1 MESDVVSCH
10 GDSHMDPSRE
20 EGNKK
25 TLPAAEGFPAMRLHG
40 KIVSRQQT
48 AAMCRGP
55 GRLLSGQTGGDTLA
69 ADGCRRAQPWQGS
82 ARPVRGW
89 RALILRGLPCSR
101 GPGCKQTAGFD
112 PGLTRFTMS
121 LFHGRARLRQFS
133 AISGFRRP
141 ARMGISFCKNPR
153 PACPARA
160 KLQKPK
166 QSQSHTGPQCVRL
179 TFPRPAGGCQ
189 WIHQWIAGACPP
201 ATQWMDAASG
211 HPSSLNYPTRKRGAP
226 PPQC

>member
-1 MESDVVSCH
+1 MELDVVSCH

-121 LFHGRARLRQFS
+121 LFHG
-133 AISGFRRP
+133 
-141 ARMGISFCKNPR
+141 
-153 PACPARA
+153 
-160 KLQKPK
+160 
-166 QSQSHTGPQCVRL
+166 
-179 TFPRPAGGCQ
+179 
-189 WIHQWIAGACPP
+189 
-201 ATQWMDAASG
+201 
-211 HPSSLNYPTRKRGAP
+211 
-226 PPQC
+226 